1 MTRIPG
7 ATKVLALCVAVA
19 VASLTL
25 MAGARKGAQASANP
39 QVHQMASFADQAMKG
54 HEIYTQQCA
63 ACHQDDL
70 SGTDMVPALAGPAF
84 MARWEGKTGK
94 DLFDHTRMT
103 MPASNPGGLMSEEY
117 LNATAYIL
125 QSNDITPPQDLTLDN
140 LASIA
145 IHK

>member
-1 MTRIPG
+1 MTRISR
-7 ATKVLALCVAVA
+7 VAKA
-19 VASLTL
+19 LTL
-25 MAGARKGAQASANP
+25 LVEVVAASFALVARARGGSQAAANS
-39 QVHQMASFADQAMKG
+39 QVHQVASFADQATKG
-54 HEIYTQQCA
+54 HDVYTQQCA

-103 MPASNPGGLMSEEY
+103 MPASNPGGLMPEEY
-117 LNATAYIL
+117 LNVTAYVL
-125 QSNDITPPQDLTLDN
+125 QSNDITPPQDLTPDN
-140 LASIA
+140 LASVA